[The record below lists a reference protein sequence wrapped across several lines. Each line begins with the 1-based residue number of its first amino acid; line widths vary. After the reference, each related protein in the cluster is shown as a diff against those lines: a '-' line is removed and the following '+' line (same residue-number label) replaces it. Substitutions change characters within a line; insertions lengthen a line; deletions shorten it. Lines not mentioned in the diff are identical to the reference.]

1 MGVNTLPSNTGG
13 CGMSGGGCG
22 DSGYNPGNAVA
33 KPAPII
39 FDDTQ
44 SGGGDQVQVVF
55 KEKYV
60 HLEKYLLSIKNILC
74 RTTTPATTP
83 ALGATETRAL
93 TPGTSPATAATQGST
108 PGSSGAG

>member
-22 DSGYNPGNAVA
+22 DSGYNPGNSGNAVA

-55 KEKYV
+55 KEKYFPPRKIFAV
-60 HLEKYLLSIKNILC
+60 YQKYFVQDYDSGYN
-74 RTTTPATTP
+74 
-83 ALGATETRAL
+83 
-93 TPGTSPATAATQGST
+93 PGTGGDGDSGFN
-108 PGSSGAG
+108 PGDESGNGGNSGFNPGE

>member
-22 DSGYNPGNAVA
+22 DSGYNPGNSGNAVA

-55 KEKYV
+55 TEKYFPPRKIFAV
-60 HLEKYLLSIKNILC
+60 
-74 RTTTPATTP
+74 
-83 ALGATETRAL
+83 
-93 TPGTSPATAATQGST
+93 
-108 PGSSGAG
+108 